1 MDLKRIAGLDLA
13 AYSEVFE
20 RDFSARTAK
29 AVQGRALLDQR
40 AAAGSLLGG
49 NLISTARGM
58 TRQDRRDVNSS
69 VRYAQWY
76 ASQERN
82 RETDAQGWFS
92 LFAVVLWDMG
102 WEVDEQRVVEQS
114 YNNFSG
120 RVSQAYLNKI
130 AAVNSQMA
138 KVTKDM
144 FKALSVN
151 SSMLG
156 SLSTESRRG
165 REFAI
170 APAEYDEQGRLSLD
184 LNDFSLKARS
194 QRENFLFWDWNEGD
208 VTLTHRAASFTLNR
222 VKFEKVRTQ
231 LSDRLDRI
239 ADAIFEFY
247 QERL

>member
-1 MDLKRIAGLDLA
+1 MDFKERTELDLT
-13 AYSEVFE
+13 AYPEAFE
-20 RDFSARTAK
+20 RDFAASKIVT
-29 AVQGRALLDQR
+29 VQGRALLDQR

-58 TRQDRRDVNSS
+58 TRQDKRDVSSS

-92 LFAVVLWDMG
+92 WFTVVLWDMG
-102 WEVDEQRVVEQS
+102 WEVDEKRVVEQS

-120 RVSQAYLNKI
+120 RVSQTYLNRI

-144 FKALSVN
+144 FKALLVN
-151 SSMLG
+151 TSMLG

-170 APAEYDEQGRLSLD
+170 APAEYDQQGRLSLD
-184 LNDFSLKARS
+184 LNDFSLKAQSR
-194 QRENFLFWDWNEGD
+194 RENFLFWDWSEGN
-208 VTLTHRAASFTLNR
+208 VTLTHRAAPLTLNR
-222 VKFEKVRTQ
+222 VRFDEVRSQ
-231 LSDRLDRI
+231 LSDRLDRL

-247 QERL
+247 REPL

>member
-1 MDLKRIAGLDLA
+1 MDLKRIPGLDLA
-13 AYSEVFE
+13 AHSEVFE
-20 RDFSARTAK
+20 RDFSARKAK

-138 KVTKDM
+138 KVT
-144 FKALSVN
+144 
-151 SSMLG
+151 
-156 SLSTESRRG
+156 
-165 REFAI
+165 
-170 APAEYDEQGRLSLD
+170 
-184 LNDFSLKARS
+184 
-194 QRENFLFWDWNEGD
+194 
-208 VTLTHRAASFTLNR
+208 
-222 VKFEKVRTQ
+222 
-231 LSDRLDRI
+231 
-239 ADAIFEFY
+239 
-247 QERL
+247 

>member
-1 MDLKRIAGLDLA
+1 MDLKTIAGLDLA
-13 AYSEVFE
+13 AYSDAFE
-20 RDFSARTAK
+20 RDFAGRKIK

-40 AAAGSLLGG
+40 GAAGSLLGG

-58 TRQDRRDVNSS
+58 TRQDKRDVNSS

-82 RETDAQGWFS
+82 HETDAQGWFS

-102 WEVDEQRVVEQS
+102 WEVDEERVVEKS

-120 RVSQAYLNKI
+120 RVSQTYLTRI

-138 KVTKDM
+138 KVTQDM
-144 FKALSVN
+144 FEALLAN
-151 SSMLG
+151 ASMLG
-156 SLSTESRRG
+156 SLSKESRRG

-170 APAEYDEQGRLSLD
+170 APAEYDQQGRLSLD

-194 QRENFLFWDWNEGD
+194 QRENFLFWDWSEGN
-208 VTLTHRAASFTLNR
+208 VTLTHRAAPFTLNR
-222 VKFEKVRTQ
+222 VRFEEVRSQ